1 MDDFFSMDEELEMA
15 ELMNSGQRKSSNDFH
30 ACIICNG
37 DGYEY
42 EQVGD
47 KREKRPC
54 PCDQNAPAKHLITA
68 TSKPQTYRE
77 QVASGLIDEEMPSP
91 SARQLADNGIA
102 KVMENVQNGSE
113 AEAVE
118 LIYAELIMLANL
130 QPYCFTSDDL
140 RRRVEHLI
148 PRLHSTNIIGGLF
161 RRAKREKLIEST
173 GDFIPS
179 ELPQSH
185 GRPIRVWRKK

>member
-1 MDDFFSMDEELEMA
+1 MTDFY
-15 ELMNSGQRKSSNDFH
+15 KH
-30 ACIICNG
+30 ITCVICGG

-54 PCDQNAPAKHLITA
+54 PCDQHAYARHIITA

-77 QVASGLIDEEMPSP
+77 QVASGMIDEEMPP
-91 SARQLADNGIA
+91 ASARQLADEGIA
-102 KVMENVQNGSE
+102 KVMDNVHGESE
-113 AEAVE
+113 GEAVE
-118 LIYAELIMLANL
+118 LIYAELMTLTAL
-130 QPYCFTSDDL
+130 QPYALTSDDL
-140 RRRVEHLI
+140 RKRVEHLI

-161 RRAKREKLIEST
+161 KRAKREKIIEST
-173 GDFIPS
+173 GDFVPS